1 MSFSNTDH
9 STFIKK
15 ISENKSQED
24 WKKLLKEKQEEI
36 NKLKKAVEKATVLV
50 VPHEN
55 FFEYLEIFSGRELAG
70 KTIPLDQIVIGTRGE
85 IIKKENLVA

>member
-15 ISENKSQED
+15 INENRSQED

-36 NKLKKAVEKATVLV
+36 NKLKKAVEKAEKKLKD
-50 VPHEN
+50 E
-55 FFEYLEIFSGRELAG
+55 LETSLMMYHS
-70 KTIPLDQIVIGTRGE
+70 P
-85 IIKKENLVA
+85 